1 MRRHILYM
9 SSIKV
14 APKSR
19 MLALFCA
26 EFGSSFKIEKRSQKT
41 FASAFLFSLR
51 AGNLARAQATGANRH
66 GGGGPVNDSLY
77 LTDIGLPR
85 TVGLAMGVGNVLT
98 EHNALSANTAL
109 CHIDTSSC
117 TPWVLSFICSYFF
130 TARSIIT

>member
-1 MRRHILYM
+1 MMPLENR
-9 SSIKV
+9 K
-14 APKSR
+14 APAK
-19 MLALFCA
+19 A
-26 EFGSSFKIEKRSQKT
+26 G
-41 FASAFLFSLR
+41 AFLFSLR

-77 LTDIGLPR
+77 LTDIGLPG

-117 TPWVLSFICSYFF
+117 TPWVLSFICSCFF
-130 TARSIIT
+130 NSKKYYNIKEG

>member
-1 MRRHILYM
+1 MTSARNMKPLRNRKALAKP
-9 SSIKV
+9 SERFSI
-14 APKSR
+14 
-19 MLALFCA
+19 
-26 EFGSSFKIEKRSQKT
+26 
-41 FASAFLFSLR
+41 SLR

-117 TPWVLSFICSYFF
+117 TPWVLVVYL
-130 TARSIIT
+130 